1 MEKILISR
9 CLLGINCKYNGKNNY
24 IDLVE
29 KLKER
34 YELISIC
41 PENDGGLSIPRAP
54 SERVLN
60 KVISINGVD
69 VTNEYNKGANIA
81 LNLAK
86 KYNITKAILKDGSP
100 SCGKN
105 YIYDGSFS
113 HTKIKALGVTTE
125 LLTKNNIKVYTENE
139 IEKLLEDSWK

>member
-24 IDLVE
+24 FDLVE
-29 KLKER
+29 KLKEK

-41 PENDGGLSIPRAP
+41 PENDGGLSIPRDP
-54 SERVLN
+54 SERVLD

-81 LNLAK
+81 RDLAK

-100 SCGKN
+100 SCGKT

-113 HTKIKALGVTTE
+113 HTKIKALGVTAE

-139 IEKLLEDSWK
+139 IEMLLEDSWK